1 MTAGSVGSTPQR
13 SAAEPG
19 NAGARVIWLLIAGS
33 ADGRTAGRRRRITRA
48 AKGTAAYTARTAGA
62 GTRIGF
68 NLVAG
73 NRTVTVAVVAVT
85 GTVIAAAGIR
95 EVVAFAVCAATGT
108 VRRTNASYTILP
120 AAAAVIISRA
130 RITVLGLVTGVA
142 TFVRRGVITFGCCR

>member
-1 MTAGSVGSTPQR
+1 MTARSVGSTPQR

-19 NAGARVIWLLIAGS
+19 NAGAGVIWLLIAGS

-85 GTVIAAAGIR
+85 GTVITAAGIR
-95 EVVAFAVCAATGT
+95 KVVAFAVGAAT
-108 VRRTNASYTILP
+108 
-120 AAAAVIISRA
+120 
-130 RITVLGLVTGVA
+130 
-142 TFVRRGVITFGCCR
+142 